1 MIDELS
7 DDLGVAPERLAALRR
22 FSEDEQRIVAAAVTR
37 ARQTQAT
44 DLDAALRR
52 ALRFIPRVLR
62 GRVNRLLFPDG
73 DRG

>member
-7 DDLGVAPERLAALRR
+7 DDLGVAPEHLAALRR

-37 ARQTQAT
+37 ARQAQAA
-44 DLDAALRR
+44 DLDDALRR

-62 GRVNRLLFPDG
+62 GRASRLLFPDG